1 MRVII
6 SLPTCYWENRLHT
19 SFHVLKVRSQ
29 TTFDSFISFFL
40 FFDPS
45 HFYFG
50 FVQYAFMKRNAHTKY
65 KNIKPRWY
73 FPNALPSPS
82 TEHEV
87 LPFLVSSLAIA
98 FALRY
103 NVKDYSES
111 ASMRQAGELLPNNR
125 SLNVS

>member
-1 MRVII
+1 
-6 SLPTCYWENRLHT
+6 
-19 SFHVLKVRSQ
+19 
-29 TTFDSFISFFL
+29 
-40 FFDPS
+40 
-45 HFYFG
+45 
-50 FVQYAFMKRNAHTKY
+50 MKIKAHTNK

-82 TEHEV
+82 IEHEV

-111 ASMRQAGELLPNNR
+111 ASMLQAGELLPYNR
-125 SLNVS
+125 SLNGS